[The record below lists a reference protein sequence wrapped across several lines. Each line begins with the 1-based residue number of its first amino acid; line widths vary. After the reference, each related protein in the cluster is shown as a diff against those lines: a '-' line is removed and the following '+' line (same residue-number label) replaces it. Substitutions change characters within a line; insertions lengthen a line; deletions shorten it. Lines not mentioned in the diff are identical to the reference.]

1 MLPRR
6 CSVREPSLT
15 RPKNKQEWPSW
26 SDLCR
31 LCGRLSVVNPGFGDN
46 KLEGEAEPES
56 SAKELMGCEAG
67 NAARCE
73 EEADYGADRGDGEA
87 SSEGADHPLTMKAD
101 LAAANMPQSV
111 S

>member
-31 LCGRLSVVNPGFGDN
+31 LCGRLSVVNPGFG
-46 KLEGEAEPES
+46 EAEPES
-56 SAKELMGCEAG
+56 SAKELMRCEAG
-67 NAARCE
+67 NAARGE
-73 EEADYGADRGDGEA
+73 GEADYGADRGDGEA
-87 SSEGADHPLTMKAD
+87 SSESADHPLTMKAD